1 MQTVYKYK
9 IIFFYSF
16 KGNNIE
22 TPWNNPTRLDL
33 PRVIPYHQARSLTII
48 SPRPVRHEF
57 NQKKEKNNKISV
69 AQFPEKRQSGQIAR
83 VSSRFNGQRK
93 DRKVEKLHSSRP
105 PVESV
110 RVQPPTNWDHRGKFR
125 LGDARWGEVRHDAVQ
140 TSKYPLAWTPWFD
153 DLTVSRSAETHLN
166 TSVRDESERKKRRR
180 GEEGTDRLTGQTI
193 TTRWKI
199 MNERE
204 LCVWLFFW

>member
-57 NQKKEKNNKISV
+57 NQKKEKNNKISL

-110 RVQPPTNWDHRGKFR
+110 HVQPPTNWDHRGKFR
-125 LGDARWGEVRHDAVQ
+125 LGDARWGEARWDTTLFRLQ
-140 TSKYPLAWTPWFD
+140 SIPLLGPRGSMTLRFQGRPRLIWIR
-153 DLTVSRSAETHLN
+153 RSATN
-166 TSVRDESERKKRRR
+166 PSGKK
-180 GEEGTDRLTGQTI
+180 EEGGRKEQTD
-193 TTRWKI
+193 
-199 MNERE
+199 
-204 LCVWLFFW
+204 WLAKR

>member
-1 MQTVYKYK
+1 M
-9 IIFFYSF
+9 
-16 KGNNIE
+16 
-22 TPWNNPTRLDL
+22 R
-33 PRVIPYHQARSLTII
+33 R
-48 SPRPVRHEF
+48 
-57 NQKKEKNNKISV
+57 
-69 AQFPEKRQSGQIAR
+69 
-83 VSSRFNGQRK
+83 
-93 DRKVEKLHSSRP
+93 
-105 PVESV
+105 
-110 RVQPPTNWDHRGKFR
+110 
-125 LGDARWGEVRHDAVQ
+125 GEVRHDAVQ